1 MATWI
6 TDRTQAD
13 IDRVKELTAK
23 ARTGTWTEEE
33 QQEWASGMKGA
44 LSYTDYNRIESGMK
58 ELAGIVGA
66 PYSARIVQQNIQVI
80 TAKNESGDTPAW
92 DTYPAKYEF
101 FMPLTAKKAGLLL
114 RSLEFRVKGYV
125 PGTMRTVLRKYGS
138 ETALVDKF
146 IDIIRGYNDVALDMG
161 DFALEKGVEY
171 QLYFAASNNFYPPSV
186 TPGWVVENDYVD
198 IATGSAYYGDDTTL
212 IFSGTMGI
220 VETHTAAG
228 MDIATTDTL
237 TVDWLNEKEGYQQV
251 LNGAHTLTI
260 EASDGVLTSTKDI
273 TFTKNV
279 TGAKVSLTAPLTADD
294 TITVAALTL
303 EGSFPTDM
311 SLTVEMTNNGL
322 DETPVWETVTD
333 IQRGESRAFVHH
345 AFTNTTAAKGAAF
358 NYKVDITRGSS
369 GTGGTLTM
377 IGGVIG

>member
-66 PYSARIVQQNIQVI
+66 PYSARVVQQNIQVV
-80 TAKNESGDTPAW
+80 TAKNESGDIPSW

-138 ETALVDKF
+138 TTALVDKF
-146 IDIIRGYNDVALDMG
+146 IDIIRGYNDVVLDMD
-161 DFALEKGVEY
+161 DFPLEKGVEY

-186 TPGWVVENDYVD
+186 EPSWVVANDYVN
-198 IATGSAYYGDDTTL
+198 ITNGSAYYGDDSKL
-212 IFSGTMGI
+212 IFSGTIG
-220 VETHTAAG
+220 
-228 MDIATTDTL
+228 L
-237 TVDWLNEKEGYQQV
+237 TVPVEAGWTINDY
-251 LNGAHTLTI
+251 LTI
-260 EASDGVLTSTKDI
+260 ADATRWIDNVKAIRSKCSGKSSTPGVPEALSYHFAVINQVEKVLSDIEAMAKDHLLYC
-273 TFTKNV
+273 
-279 TGAKVSLTAPLTADD
+279 SD
-294 TITVAALTL
+294 TIC
-303 EGSFPTDM
+303 G
-311 SLTVEMTNNGL
+311 
-322 DETPVWETVTD
+322 
-333 IQRGESRAFVHH
+333 GEPYYAFC
-345 AFTNTTAAKGAAF
+345 
-358 NYKVDITRGSS
+358 
-369 GTGGTLTM
+369 
-377 IGGVIG
+377 